1 MRFGVDR
8 RFFVTAGLGLA
19 LGGCAVIPKV
29 DAGTASDGG
38 SGATT
43 APTGPT
49 AGALP
54 SGDETRHRIALLVPM
69 TGANADTGQAIANA
83 TTTALLDTNASN
95 LRITTY
101 DTGTGAGSAAA
112 RAIADGNKLILGPL
126 LSENVGAVLA
136 QARPAD
142 VPLITFSNDMTQAAR
157 DVFVMGVLPGQSVQ
171 RTVDYARAA
180 GNSRFAA
187 LIPDGEYGRR
197 AELALRDVLE
207 ANGGQLVALE
217 RYERGTNSITDA
229 AQRLR
234 NRGGYDAVLIA
245 DTPRLSITAAGNVR
259 GNAGVRILGT
269 ELWGG
274 DANIANASAL
284 DGAWFSTVSDR
295 RFRRFYDSYQQRFG
309 SAPPRI
315 ATLGYDA
322 VLLTLNVAQDWR
334 VGRDFPRAALTDSDG
349 FLGLDGAFRFDRN
362 GVIERAMEVR
372 QVRGGEVTVAS
383 EAPTTFAD

>member
-8 RFFVTAGLGLA
+8 RFFVAAGMGLA
-19 LGGCAVIPKV
+19 LGGCAIIPKV
-29 DAGTASDGG
+29 DAGPGADAGASGP
-38 SGATT
+38 ATS
-43 APTGPT
+43 GPT
-49 AGALP
+49 AEALP
-54 SGDETRHRIALLVPM
+54 AGDETRHRIALLVPL
-69 TGANADTGQAIANA
+69 TGPNADTGQAIANA

-101 DTGTGAGSAAA
+101 DTGTSAGSAAA
-112 RAIADGNKLILGPL
+112 RAVQDGNKLILGPL
-126 LSENVGAVLA
+126 LSENVDSVLA

-142 VPLITFSNDMTQAAR
+142 VPLITFSNDMTKAAR
-157 DVFVMGVLPGQSVQ
+157 DTFVMGVLPGQSVK

-180 GNSRFAA
+180 GNTRFAA
-187 LIPDGEYGRR
+187 LIPNGEYGRR

-207 ANGGQLVALE
+207 ENGGQLVALE
-217 RYERGTNSITDA
+217 RYDRGNTSIVGA
-229 AQRLR
+229 ADRLR
-234 NRGGYDAVLIA
+234 TRGGYDAVLIA
-245 DTPRLSITAAGNVR
+245 DTPRLSISAAGNVKPS
-259 GNAGVRILGT
+259 AGTRILGT
-269 ELWGG
+269 ELWSG
-274 DANIANASAL
+274 DSSIARSRAL

-334 VGRDFPRAALTDSDG
+334 VGRDFPRSALLDDGG
-349 FLGLDGAFRFDRN
+349 FLGLDGPFRFDRN

-372 QVRGGEVTVAS
+372 QVRNGEVTVAS
-383 EAPTTFAD
+383 DAPTSFAD